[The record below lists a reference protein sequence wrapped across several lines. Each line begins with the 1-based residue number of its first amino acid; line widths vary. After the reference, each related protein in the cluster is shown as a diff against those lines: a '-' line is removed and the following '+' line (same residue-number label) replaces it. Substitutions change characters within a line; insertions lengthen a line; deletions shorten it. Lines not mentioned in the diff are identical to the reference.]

1 MTKELLRSKIIS
13 DTATIEWSALLG
25 LFAKGL
31 VIWVKPEMDLIEVA
45 IACHYDDAQSIND
58 WMDRKDIQVMPD
70 DIAKQWLDQNQLIW
84 ATVVKPWVL
93 VQAKN

>member
-1 MTKELLRSKIIS
+1 MTKELLRTKIIS

-31 VIWVKPEMDLIEVA
+31 VIWVKPKVDLVDIA
-45 IACHYDDAQSIND
+45 IACHDDDAQSINH
-58 WMDRKDIQVMPD
+58 WMDKKDIQIMQD
-70 DIAKQWLDQNQLIW
+70 DIAKKWLDQDQLVW